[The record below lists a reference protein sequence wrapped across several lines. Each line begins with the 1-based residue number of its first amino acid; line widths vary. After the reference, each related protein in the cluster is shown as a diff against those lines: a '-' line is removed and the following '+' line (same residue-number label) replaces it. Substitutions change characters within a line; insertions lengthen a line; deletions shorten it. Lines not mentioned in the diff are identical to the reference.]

1 MKKLL
6 LLAVASVSMFIQGTN
21 SRERIKKHLYEEFA
35 PYVEEDSREGFEEA
49 VAELLTEDNDLQL
62 LEEPM
67 QIHLRDSNAY
77 VLVTGSNSIYNGT
90 PVVYE
95 AGYLRGRVNSWGYA
109 LLISYIDKRK
119 GGVTTSYIYLTK
131 AVNLTPQA

>member
-6 LLAVASVSMFIQGTN
+6 LLAVASVSMFVQGTD
-21 SRERIKKHLYEEFA
+21 SRERIKKYLYEEIA
-35 PYVEEDSREGFEEA
+35 PCVEEDSREGFEEA
-49 VAELLTEDNDLQL
+49 VAELLGEEDNNLQL

-67 QIHLRDSNAY
+67 QIHLKDSNTY
-77 VLVTGSNSIYNGT
+77 VLVTSSNSIYNAT

-95 AGYLRGRVNSWGYA
+95 AGYLTGRVNSWGYA
-109 LLISYIDKRK
+109 LLISYIDKCK

-131 AVNLTPQA
+131 AIAFPQA